1 MTAGSTPSPTLT
13 VIALNRCGPDGNT
26 TWPFPSWSFSGQ
38 SGDLL
43 ILLLPAGL
51 ALLLLLLLLPALLVR
66 P

>member
-1 MTAGSTPSPTLT
+1 